1 MMNKAEII
9 EKMAEDAEI
18 PKSVASKAFES
29 FLDGVM
35 NTLKDGG
42 KVSVSGFGTFSVA
55 DRKARK
61 ARNPRTGE
69 VVDVKASRAPKFAA
83 AKAFKEYL

>member
-29 FLDGVM
+29 FLDGVK

-69 VVDVKASRAPKFAA
+69 VVDVKASRAPKFTS